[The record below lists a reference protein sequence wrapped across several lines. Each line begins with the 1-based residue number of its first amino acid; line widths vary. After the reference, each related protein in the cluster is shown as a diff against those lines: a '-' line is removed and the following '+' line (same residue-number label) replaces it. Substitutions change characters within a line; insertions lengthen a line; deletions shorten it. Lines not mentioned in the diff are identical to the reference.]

1 MRKSERAPQNDP
13 RIAGIYHGRAF
24 AIVPNSYKF
33 GKTTLV
39 YYQKQIL
46 IASKKFESVKTF
58 YYNLSQ
64 CYGNEKLC
72 CRPCGEVCRAALG
85 L

>member
-46 IASKKFESVKTF
+46 IASKIF
-58 YYNLSQ
+58 
-64 CYGNEKLC
+64 
-72 CRPCGEVCRAALG
+72 
-85 L
+85 

>member
-13 RIAGIYHGRAF
+13 VIAGIYHGRAF

-39 YYQKQIL
+39 YYQKEFL
-46 IASKKFESVKTF
+46 IASKNFLFSQYFSVFLLQYTP
-58 YYNLSQ
+58 YRGRVL
-64 CYGNEKLC
+64 
-72 CRPCGEVCRAALG
+72 
-85 L
+85 